1 MVSVAIAGLLILLWS
16 GISKSASEM
25 QSFYCYGSSKS
36 PMEMSINEMVEWN
49 GHAQTPVI
57 FNHHEPY
64 EVNST
69 SISSMDLNPIRSTS
83 KAAANG
89 ERVLILTPLRDA
101 APYIQ
106 KYFDLLYKL
115 TYPHELIDLAFLVGD
130 CKDDTLAVLSSELNR
145 IQSQTEEKIAFR
157 SATIVQKDFGAD
169 VEMSV
174 EERHSFAAQ
183 GPRRK
188 SIGRA
193 RNYLLYSALK
203 ADHSWVYWRDVDIV
217 DSPDK
222 IIEDFTAHDKDV
234 LVPNIWFHR
243 YRDGHDIEGRF
254 DYNSWIESDKGRR
267 LRATLDPNTV
277 LAEGY
282 REYDTGRTYL
292 ATMGDWRNNK
302 DEEIELDGIGGV
314 NIIVK
319 ADVHRTGINFPAYAF
334 ENQAETE
341 GFARMAKRAGY
352 QVIGLPN
359 YVVWHIDT
367 DEKPGNI

>member
-1 MVSVAIAGLLILLWS
+1 MNPTLGPGEENMCIDLGFVRVY
-16 GISKSASEM
+16 
-25 QSFYCYGSSKS
+25 SFYCYGSSKS

-49 GHAQTPVI
+49 AHAQTPVI

-69 SISSMDLNPIRSTS
+69 SISTMDLNPIRSTS

-145 IQSQTEEKIAFR
+145 VQSQVEEKIAFR
-157 SATIVQKDFGAD
+157 SATIIQKDFGSD

-234 LVPNIWFHR
+234 LVPSMF
-243 YRDGHDIEGRF
+243 
-254 DYNSWIESDKGRR
+254 
-267 LRATLDPNTV
+267 
-277 LAEGY
+277 
-282 REYDTGRTYL
+282 TG
-292 ATMGDWRNNK
+292 
-302 DEEIELDGIGGV
+302 
-314 NIIVK
+314 
-319 ADVHRTGINFPAYAF
+319 
-334 ENQAETE
+334 
-341 GFARMAKRAGY
+341 
-352 QVIGLPN
+352 
-359 YVVWHIDT
+359 VV
-367 DEKPGNI
+367 